1 MSNTGREQ
9 RTKEKEREKYA
20 LGAETQ
26 RILEPENMLND
37 DPEGS
42 SADKSKRTPSA
53 QEEEEEEEE
62 ELRAIGTDRATAMTL
77 I

>member
-37 DPEGS
+37 DPEGN
-42 SADKSKRTPSA
+42 SAEKVKEHHQHR
-53 QEEEEEEEE
+53 
-62 ELRAIGTDRATAMTL
+62 RRRKKKN
-77 I
+77 